1 MHESI
6 TCGYH
11 LYHLYL
17 LPGNIWTLLEGL
29 NIYATGD
36 HVRLSN
42 PLVHFRHLLYF
53 WMFGDGSLLSCV
65 MCLPRYK
72 WKKTRAMSGV
82 QTLSLLISYLLSVI
96 CYLYELPCKIWSLYL
111 KKLVRYCTRH
121 KRGYLSYVFFILL
134 VLCLQVIIQ
143 SKLLS
148 SFVGSL
154 DNYTPLLIMK

>member
-1 MHESI
+1 MPQETMLDWVIPCCTFDTFS
-6 TCGYH
+6 TFGCLVMAPYC
-11 LYHLYL
+11 
-17 LPGNIWTLLEGL
+17 
-29 NIYATGD
+29 
-36 HVRLSN
+36 HVSCAC
-42 PLVHFRHLLYF
+42 LVT
-53 WMFGDGSLLSCV
+53 SE
-65 MCLPRYK
+65 
-72 WKKTRAMSGV
+72 KKTRAMSGV

-111 KKLVRYCTRH
+111 KKLVRYCTKQ